1 MKKLILFDIDG
12 TLIRSHGGGRQAL
25 GEALQDVFGT
35 AGPVEDY
42 PMGGKTDARIITDL
56 LIAAGIPRDNIA
68 PKLPEVY
75 ARMAEKGVIIFW
87 EKGMDPCVGIP
98 PLLTALQAMSH
109 DVVLGLLT
117 GNSSATAPLKLSA
130 AGIMPT
136 QFVVG
141 AYGSD
146 AMDRNQLP
154 AIAMSRASELTGQ
167 PFNGNNTVIIGDTPA
182 DILCARAGKATA
194 VAVATGWHSSTTLAT
209 YQPDH
214 LLENMADT
222 QAILSILTADSES

>member
-1 MKKLILFDIDG
+1 MSKLILFDIDG

-25 GEALQDVFGT
+25 KESLLELFGT
-35 AGPVEDY
+35 AGPIDNY
-42 PMGGKTDARIITDL
+42 SMSGKVDARIITDL
-56 LIAAGIPRDNIA
+56 LTAAGIPENEFT
-68 PKLPEVY
+68 PKLPNVY
-75 ARMAEKGVIIFW
+75 KRMAEKGVVIFW
-87 EKGMDPCVGIP
+87 KAGMSACLGIP
-98 PLLTALQAMSH
+98 SLLEAIKQQSQQI
-109 DVVLGLLT
+109 VLGLLT

-146 AMDRNQLP
+146 ALDRNHLP
-154 AIAMSRASELTGQ
+154 EIAMARATDLTNINFDGS
-167 PFNGNNTVIIGDTPA
+167 NTVIIGDTPA

-194 VAVATGWHSSTTLAT
+194 VAVATGWHSSKTLAT

-214 LLENMADT
+214 LLENLADT
-222 QAILSILTADSES
+222 ETVLNILLGK